1 MVIGGKFEI
10 SQPPFFLD
18 FINMWFIILSH
29 STASIKIPHLM
40 MWISYIKLSLCLHGC
55 KNMNFHS
62 TDNHSQ
68 IIISFDK
75 KQARDNI
82 QYLLQYKNNV
92 RHRDKKEVGMKR
104 IGTIII
110 ALAVVFWVSRTA
122 KAMWVDIPLDKLVA
136 DNPVVLVGTIEDI
149 SVSKSPKDKFDIAYI
164 KVADVLKN
172 ELENRKIKKGENV
185 PLSMP
190 SAKKVMISTDIRYK
204 KGTEGVWILEYEDET
219 FWATY
224 PKDYQPLKQREQIA
238 QIIQKQMNKPDLRL

>member
-1 MVIGGKFEI
+1 
-10 SQPPFFLD
+10 
-18 FINMWFIILSH
+18 
-29 STASIKIPHLM
+29 
-40 MWISYIKLSLCLHGC
+40 
-55 KNMNFHS
+55 MNFHS

-75 KQARDNI
+75 KQVRDKI

-92 RHRDKKEVGMKR
+92 RHQDKEEVGMKR

-110 ALAVVFWVSRTA
+110 TLAMVFWVLRTA

-136 DNPVVLVGTIEDI
+136 DNPVVLVGMIEEI

-164 KVADVLKN
+164 KVAGVLKN
-172 ELENRKIKKGENV
+172 ELENRKIKKGEKV

-238 QIIQKQMNKPDLRL
+238 QIIQKQKEQAGSQTLDVIGMQEDK